1 MILHGVMRWCI
12 SVCEPQTLSL
22 DPFILKM
29 KHLFLKSEVTTVLSL
44 DTGQYNLYFQ
54 NFKHVISKLSTHLLD
69 IMKNSNLRLW
79 RGRHFVFRYWGHASH
94 VISCTFEIWF
104 SKSFKKSNPSCQAN
118 PWAMWV
124 RQLEGRE
131 YWGDPKRNIDWAAYG
146 WDGCMLPP
154 MWAHQTDGNLGLES
168 ELRDHWSLS
177 SVPGLPLFS
186 ATCHDQDSI

>member
-1 MILHGVMRWCI
+1 MLGRLYHRPEIGRKKYRHRLWQHRDTHEKMCTSIYVGEQMTLHGVMRWYI
-12 SVCEPQTLSL
+12 SVSEPQTLSL
-22 DPFILKM
+22 DPFVLKM

-54 NFKHVISKLSTHLLD
+54 NFKHVISKQSTHLSD

-104 SKSFKKSNPSCQAN
+104 SKSLKKSNPSCQAN

-124 RQLEGRE
+124 R
-131 YWGDPKRNIDWAAYG
+131 
-146 WDGCMLPP
+146 
-154 MWAHQTDGNLGLES
+154 
-168 ELRDHWSLS
+168 
-177 SVPGLPLFS
+177 
-186 ATCHDQDSI
+186 